1 MTRRVRTLV
10 LGRAQVLVRHRPHP
24 TVTAPTRQ
32 VQAVGLRL
40 GTGWPGMPPTGP
52 AADFIFFDADMDF
65 DAQRARA
72 ADVVARLV
80 PDRNAATVHHRRKGG
95 SR

>member
-10 LGRAQVLVRHRPHP
+10 LGRAQVLVRHRPNP
-24 TVTAPTRQ
+24 TDTALTREL
-32 VQAVGLRL
+32 QAVGLRV

-52 AADFIFFDADMDF
+52 AADFIGVDAAIGF
-65 DAQRARA
+65 GPRRARA
-72 ADVVARLV
+72 ADVDARLV
-80 PDRNAATVHHRRKGG
+80 PDRDAATVHRRRKGG

>member
-10 LGRAQVLVRHRPHP
+10 LGRAQVVVLHRPHP
-24 TVTAPTRQ
+24 TVTALTRQ
-32 VQAVGLRL
+32 VQAVGLRV

-52 AADFIFFDADMDF
+52 GADFIGFDAAIGF
-65 DAQRARA
+65 DARRPLA
-72 ADVVARLV
+72 AGVAARLV
-80 PDRNAATVHHRRKGG
+80 PDHDAATVHRRHKGG

>member
-10 LGRAQVLVRHRPHP
+10 LGLAQVLVRHRPNP
-24 TVTAPTRQ
+24 TDTALTRELQ
-32 VQAVGLRL
+32 PVGLRV
-40 GTGWPGMPPTGP
+40 GTGWPGMPQTGP

-65 DAQRARA
+65 DAQRALA